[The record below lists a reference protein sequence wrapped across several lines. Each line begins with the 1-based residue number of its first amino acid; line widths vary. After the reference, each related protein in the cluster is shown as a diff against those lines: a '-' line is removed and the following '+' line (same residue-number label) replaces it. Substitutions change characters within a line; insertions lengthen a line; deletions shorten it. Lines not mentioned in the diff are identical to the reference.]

1 MLGSMIYLSQTPSNL
16 KTFNNTPSG
25 HVQLSP
31 QGSVMIAI
39 CDIFLCLKKMQ
50 TVHCKLLIE
59 KRNRLLSTVL
69 DTMDIDFFFLDL
81 FIFILFV

>member
-1 MLGSMIYLSQTPSNL
+1 MLCARLYDISIIDIIGSMIYLPQTPSHL

-39 CDIFLCLKKMQ
+39 CDIFLCLKKNANCPLQ
-50 TVHCKLLIE
+50 V
-59 KRNRLLSTVL
+59 
-69 DTMDIDFFFLDL
+69 ID
-81 FIFILFV
+81 